1 MDHAQ
6 SPLSP
11 DLGHSMLRDYMQAIK
26 AGIVGGNLITFLCGF
41 LLASR
46 GQHVSVPPIR
56 LQVVIKMVYAFY

>member
-1 MDHAQ
+1 
-6 SPLSP
+6 
-11 DLGHSMLRDYMQAIK
+11 MLRDYMQAIK